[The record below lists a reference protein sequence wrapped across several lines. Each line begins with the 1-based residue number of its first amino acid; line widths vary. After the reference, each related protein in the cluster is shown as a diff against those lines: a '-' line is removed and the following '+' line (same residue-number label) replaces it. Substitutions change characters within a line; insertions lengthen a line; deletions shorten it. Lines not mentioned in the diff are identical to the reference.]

1 MTISIFVEILL
12 ECCAAT
18 YHLEAEKEPC
28 EYIVWREV
36 GTRGLR
42 SDNQRTEEAQRI
54 AVDLFT
60 KKEFSEIPDKIRKA
74 FNKHDIAYSGPEII
88 SEPEMPFR
96 VFAYTVELD

>member
-1 MTISIFVEILL
+1 MTISKFVDILL

-60 KKEFSEIPDKIRKA
+60 KKEFSEIPDKMQKNLTNMRLRTAALKSYPNRKCL
-74 FNKHDIAYSGPEII
+74 
-88 SEPEMPFR
+88 SECSH
-96 VFAYTVELD
+96 TQ